1 MIFSFNK
8 TKKDFYQAS
17 VDCTLKKA
25 VSWGVL
31 FIFLLFIG
39 LLLFDDYIY
48 YSARYKVE
56 ASSESGAE
64 DIVSGEELSKV
75 FKTLEERKNNVA
87 EILGK

>member
-1 MIFSFNK
+1 
-8 TKKDFYQAS
+8 
-17 VDCTLKKA
+17 
-25 VSWGVL
+25 
-31 FIFLLFIG
+31 

-56 ASSESGAE
+56 TSSESGAE